1 MHDDR
6 LEQRL
11 RAALRAGADDLS
23 FTITAEELQRRLVIR
38 RRARLGRPGTL
49 LLTATVGIGLVG
61 FGLLAGGWLER
72 PQPNPS
78 PVPSA
83 PIAEASQETPTP
95 SSLPLPP
102 SLPSLEA
109 FLAPLD
115 PARIVRAQS
124 VGLSTAPTV
133 WSRQITGPGSTM
145 FAPVTR
151 AGSYRVWLACL
162 GSDGVTLDA
171 VRANPEDPAQSIP
184 ITCNGATTA
193 RDIGLAAG
201 DALSLATTAP
211 TSWRIAVL
219 APDRAPPHAESIAKD
234 VTAAA
239 GRRLDGQAA
248 SERATPDYGLTA
260 ITATSLPVTSLSFRD
275 AFRIAVSCAGPG
287 PLTYRLVAPLNVLPA
302 GDDWAL
308 NDVAT
313 TVECDGGTHVDV
325 VRFPFSTGADVWIE
339 APEGTA
345 WRLAAAFE
353 GPPIQ
358 APKDGGGWTLGV
370 GLGPNLIFDPQ
381 PDTGEVGLAA
391 SNRIRVV
398 VTCLG
403 GTGVDIV
410 VREKVTGAATT
421 GTASCEP
428 GRTTVTVIPV
438 AAPGRDFFVESDPHG
453 AMWLAVTIQQADPR
467 VPGG

>member
-11 RAALRAGADDLS
+11 RSALRAEGDDLS
-23 FTITAEELQRRLVIR
+23 FTITADELRRRLAIR
-38 RRARLGRPGTL
+38 RRDRFRGPSRL
-49 LLTATVGIGLVG
+49 LLAAALGV
-61 FGLLAGGWLER
+61 GLLGAGVLAGSWLTRIE
-72 PQPNPS
+72 PAPS
-78 PVPSA
+78 PIPSA
-83 PIAEASQETPTP
+83 PIAEASHETPAP
-95 SSLPLPP
+95 SNLPLPP

-124 VGLSTAPTV
+124 VGLSTAPAV
-133 WSRQITGPGSTM
+133 WSRQITGPGSTT
-145 FAPVTR
+145 FAPVSR

-162 GSDGVTLDA
+162 GSEGVTLDA
-171 VRANPEDPAQSIP
+171 VRANPDDPAQSIP

-193 RDIGLAAG
+193 RDIGLATG

-219 APDRAPPHAESIAKD
+219 APDRAAPHAGSIAKD

-248 SERATPDYGLTA
+248 SERATPDYGLSA
-260 ITATSLPVTSLSFRD
+260 ITATSLPVASLSFRD

-287 PLTYRLVAPLNVLPA
+287 PLTYRLAAPQNVLPA

-353 GPPIQ
+353 DPPIQ
-358 APKDGGGWTLGV
+358 APKDGDGWTLGV
-370 GLGPNLIFDPQ
+370 GLGPNLVFDPQ
-381 PDTGEVGLAA
+381 PFTGEVGLAA

-410 VREKVTGAATT
+410 VREKVTGAEAT

-438 AAPGRDFFVESDPHG
+438 AAPGRDFFVASDPRG
-453 AMWLAVTIQQADPR
+453 AMWLAVTVQQAEPR